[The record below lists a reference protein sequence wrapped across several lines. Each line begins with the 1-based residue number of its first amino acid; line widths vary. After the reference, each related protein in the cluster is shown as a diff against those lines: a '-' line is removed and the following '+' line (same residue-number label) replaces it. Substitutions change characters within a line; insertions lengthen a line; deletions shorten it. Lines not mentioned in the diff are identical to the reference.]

1 MSEKVRVVNCPSCG
15 KPVPWQPE
23 STWRPFCSARCR
35 QIDLGAWA
43 SEDYRV
49 PSAPPDAPLDDVDFQ
64 PPGLGEG
71 RQR

>member
-1 MSEKVRVVNCPSCG
+1 MSEKVRVVNCPTCG
-15 KPVPWQPE
+15 KPVQWTPE

-43 SEDYRV
+43 SEGYRV
-49 PSAPPDAPLDDVDFQ
+49 PTSPPDAALDDVDFQ